1 MTSPRCGI
9 ACLLLA
15 SNRSADAEIVGTAE
29 TVCGGGQVYSYAW
42 TYNDHPNDWM
52 TSHITWEDKGQVYC
66 DNN

>member
-1 MTSPRCGI
+1 MTSPRCLSIGI

-42 TYNDHPNDWM
+42 TYNDHPDE
-52 TSHITWEDKGQVYC
+52 SHHLEDKGQVYC